1 MSTTTTV
8 LVAAVLAIFAVA
20 ILAAALRFYR
30 SQQLKTRFGPEYD
43 RAMEETGRR
52 AEAER
57 LLESRV
63 ERRRHLQIRDMSP
76 PEVRRYAHEWRA
88 VQSRFVDDP
97 SGAVED
103 AETLVTRLL
112 RDRGYPT
119 EDFEQQAADVSVDH
133 AATVGGYR
141 QAHGALLSAARGD
154 AATDDLRQAMVHYR
168 ELVEQLLDEP
178 VQRGNTPVQSGNGS
192 SPDAEPVDR
201 QPSAEHTLAA
211 DPSARA
217 GIGEEPAADTRTK
230 PVHGEAK

>member
-1 MSTTTTV
+1 MSTTTIV
-8 LVAAVLAIFAVA
+8 LVAAVLAIFVVA
-20 ILAAALRFYR
+20 ILAAALRLYR
-30 SQQLKTRFGPEYD
+30 SRRLKTRFGPEYD
-43 RAMEETGRR
+43 RAIEETGRR
-52 AEAER
+52 GEAER

-76 PEVRRYAHEWRA
+76 PEVRRYAQEWRA

-97 SGAVED
+97 KGAVED
-103 AETLVTRLL
+103 AETLVTHLL

-141 QAHGALLSAARGD
+141 QAHGALLSAARGE

-168 ELVEQLLDEP
+168 DLVEQLLDEP
-178 VQRGNTPVQSGNGS
+178 VRRGNGS
-192 SPDAEPVDR
+192 SPDARSVDR
-201 QPSAEHTLAA
+201 QPSAEHPLAA

-217 GIGEEPAADTRTK
+217 GIGEEPAADTPTK
-230 PVHGEAK
+230 AVHEEAK

>member
-76 PEVRRYAHEWRA
+76 PEVQRYAQEWRA

-97 SGAVED
+97 KGAVED

-168 ELVEQLLDEP
+168 DLVEQLLDEP
-178 VQRGNTPVQSGNGS
+178 VPRGNKPVQRGNGS

-217 GIGEEPAADTRTK
+217 GIGEEPAADTPTK